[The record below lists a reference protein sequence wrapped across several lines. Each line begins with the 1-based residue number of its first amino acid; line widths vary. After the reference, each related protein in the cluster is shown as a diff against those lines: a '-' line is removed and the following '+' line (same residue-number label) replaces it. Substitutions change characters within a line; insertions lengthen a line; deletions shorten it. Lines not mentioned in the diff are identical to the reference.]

1 LTVFERLADAP
12 LARSSYLGVMRLDRE
27 EMSLFESACGDAGN
41 THAQELMN
49 VFGAESALTVLE
61 RMPTVPLGLFA
72 DLVGHVWRAI
82 DEAKQREQFRS
93 RFAVKPTVH

>member
-1 LTVFERLADAP
+1 
-12 LARSSYLGVMRLDRE
+12 MRLERD
-27 EMSLFESACGDAGN
+27 EMSLFESACSDAGN

-49 VFGAESALTVLE
+49 VFGAECATAVLE

-82 DEAKQREQFRS
+82 EEAKQREQVRS
-93 RFAVKPTVH
+93 RFAMKPAFSDVSSGSLS

>member
-1 LTVFERLADAP
+1 
-12 LARSSYLGVMRLDRE
+12 MKLDRE
-27 EMSLFESACGDAGN
+27 EMSLFELACSDAGN
-41 THAQELMN
+41 IHAQELMN

-82 DEAKQREQFRS
+82 EEARQRDQFRA
-93 RFAVKPTVH
+93 RFAMKPTVH

>member
-1 LTVFERLADAP
+1 
-12 LARSSYLGVMRLDRE
+12 MRLDRE
-27 EMSLFESACGDAGN
+27 EMSLFESACSDAGN
-41 THAQELMN
+41 IHAQELMN
-49 VFGAESALTVLE
+49 VFGAESAMMVLE

-82 DEAKQREQFRS
+82 EEAKQREGFRS